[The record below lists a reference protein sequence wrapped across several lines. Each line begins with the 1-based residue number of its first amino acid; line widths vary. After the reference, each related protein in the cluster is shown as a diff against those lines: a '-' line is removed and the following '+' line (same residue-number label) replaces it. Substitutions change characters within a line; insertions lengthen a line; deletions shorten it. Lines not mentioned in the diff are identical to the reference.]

1 MVFSS
6 FVLFKKMAE
15 QEWKVVESNGVGL
28 ELVFLD
34 VSVGSQ
40 KWVVNVM

>member
-6 FVLFKKMAE
+6 FVLFEIMAE
-15 QEWKVVESNGVGL
+15 WEWKVVESIGVGL

-34 VSVGSQ
+34 VSVESQ